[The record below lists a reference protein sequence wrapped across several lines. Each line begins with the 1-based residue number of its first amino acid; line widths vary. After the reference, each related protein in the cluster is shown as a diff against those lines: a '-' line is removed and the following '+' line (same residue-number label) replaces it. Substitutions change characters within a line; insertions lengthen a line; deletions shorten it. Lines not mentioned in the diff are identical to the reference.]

1 MRKKAEEPVAVPKE
15 FIEDDEDEV
24 TEEDLRRAEEE
35 FLYGPT
41 GNSDVNLEDIDDTEP
56 EQLVD
61 VAKEEEE
68 QPEPLT
74 EEEELERFYRIYS
87 AER

>member
-1 MRKKAEEPVAVPKE
+1 MDRQ
-15 FIEDDEDEV
+15 
-24 TEEDLRRAEEE
+24 
-35 FLYGPT
+35 

-74 EEEELERFYRIYS
+74 EEEELERL
-87 AER
+87 